1 MLQQYRVMAAY
12 NQQMNQ
18 QFYTACDKLS
28 DAELKQ
34 DRGVF
39 FKSIFGT
46 LNHLL
51 LVDRLWIGGFTKNS
65 VAYGALDEELYADF
79 AELRAERERM
89 DAVILAWADT
99 LTLEQLMAPF
109 NEHLAFP
116 TWLTVTHFFNHQ
128 THHRG
133 QLSALLGQCGL
144 DYGVTD
150 IPWADGMAELA
161 TGMNGT

>member
-12 NQQMNQ
+12 NRQMNQ
-18 QFYTACDKLS
+18 QFYAACAELT
-28 DAELKQ
+28 DAERKQ

-39 FKSIFGT
+39 FKSIHGT

-51 LVDRLWIGGFTKNS
+51 LVDRLWLGGFTKNS
-65 VAYGALDEELYADF
+65 VAFGSLDEELYADF
-79 AELRAERERM
+79 VELSTAREQM
-89 DAVILAWADT
+89 DTDILAWVET
-99 LTLEQLMAPF
+99 LTMELLEAPF

-133 QLSALLGQCGL
+133 QLSAMLAQCGQ

-150 IPWADGMAELA
+150 IPWATGIAELA
-161 TGMNGT
+161 T